1 MNEVRFD
8 GAGHAVIVAAERG
21 GVRKTS
27 TVSALAAHLLPAVPE
42 LHVVQIDDQSALIA
56 AFGER
61 VTTVRMPSA
70 EALRMDDL
78 ADAVA
83 LEPLFSRLL
92 DGTGKFTV
100 VDAGA
105 NVDARLFDAAA
116 AIDMDYEL
124 ASRRIAVTAL
134 VPMTSDPDSVIL
146 ATRTIK
152 RVMAALPSARIV
164 PTLCEDGGAWDS
176 LGNAQ
181 AQKAY
186 DKIVAPLARTARL
199 THPRLLPRVLA
210 ALGRTAVP
218 AWQIPD
224 MPIGEIE
231 SALREPPILA
241 RYIRGDLTVWRARM
255 AADFEA
261 LFAP

>member
-1 MNEVRFD
+1 MNDAIFD

-27 TVSALAAHLLPAVPE
+27 TVSALVAHLLQTATE
-42 LHVVQIDDQSALIA
+42 IDVVQIDDQSALVA
-56 AFGER
+56 AFGDR

-70 EALRMDDL
+70 EALRTDDL

-83 LEPLFSRLL
+83 LDPLFSQLL
-92 DGTGKFTV
+92 DGKGRFTV

-116 AIDMDYEL
+116 AIDLDFEL
-124 ASRRIAVTAL
+124 ASRGTAVTAL
-134 VPMTSDPDSVIL
+134 VPMTTDPDSVLL

-164 PTLCEDGGAWDS
+164 PTFCDDGGSWNS
-176 LGNAQ
+176 LGSAA

-186 DKIVAPLARTARL
+186 DKTVAPLAKTASL
-199 THPRLLPRVLA
+199 THPRLLPRVIA
-210 ALGRTAVP
+210 ALARTAVP
-218 AWQIPD
+218 AWRIPD
-224 MPIGEIE
+224 MPIHEIVTE
-231 SALREPPILA
+231 LREPPILA

-255 AADFEA
+255 ADDFEV
-261 LFAP
+261 LFGL